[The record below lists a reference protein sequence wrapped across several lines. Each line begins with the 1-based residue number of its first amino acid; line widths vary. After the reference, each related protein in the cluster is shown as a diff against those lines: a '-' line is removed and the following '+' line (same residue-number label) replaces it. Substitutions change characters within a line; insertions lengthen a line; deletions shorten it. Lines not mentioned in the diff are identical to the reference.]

1 MLTRSKSTLQTIFY
15 SLPLVR
21 KYVFKLYSNKPIRAS
36 KIREFIFRNEKPN
49 DGIFFEILKEQGI
62 KFEKAVLD
70 DLQNKLDINIPSVSN
85 FVTPG
90 SLRKIQQLMKK
101 NVPII
106 HSVPLFDEKNNTR
119 GVADLLV
126 HSRFIHKIVP
136 GFSSWQTD
144 TKSFYIP
151 VEIKFLTLP
160 LKTNGIHLRNTL
172 STKYAKGQ
180 LFMYNEAIKQDFKS
194 PFAFIIGRRSK
205 LTKAGEVI
213 IDNEYSIGRVDF
225 LDEDKHIEPMVKEGL
240 EWLDSPRTGVRPHD
254 ITSVWQCSER
264 HAENLR
270 VNGIFSYMD
279 PRCTAEMLKFQNK
292 RQIVVDCI
300 LNTQRGNELMVPDRS
315 IVKMYLP
322 KVGHKK
328 EYFVDFETVS
338 GVLKDDMVTAPIP
351 IIFLIGVGWYKF
363 GKWEYRSFLADT
375 LDLKGERKVLTD
387 FMKLV
392 GNGILYHW
400 SHAEP
405 SMFTSAIDRQNF
417 DVCLNWIDLYQVFID
432 VPVTIKGC
440 ANFKLKNVAK
450 AMKKHGMI
458 ETRWESNG
466 VSDGLDASAQASLMY
481 KKDDIKKDDF
491 GEIVGYN
498 EIDCRVLG
506 EIVDYFKE

>member
-1 MLTRSKSTLQTIFY
+1 MLTRSKKTIQTIFY

-21 KYVFKLYSNKPIRAS
+21 KYTWKLYSNKPIRAS

-62 KFEKAVLD
+62 LFEKAVLD
-70 DLQNKLDINIPSVSN
+70 DLQNKLNINIPSVST

-101 NVPII
+101 QVPII
-106 HSVPLFDEKNNTR
+106 HSVPLFNEKNNTR

-126 HSRFIHKIVP
+126 HSRFIHKLVP

-180 LFMYNEAIKQDFKS
+180 LFLYNESIKQDFKS

-213 IDNEYSIGRVDF
+213 VDNEYSIGRVDF
-225 LDEDKHIEPMVKEGL
+225 LDEDKHIEPMVTEGL

-264 HAENLR
+264 HAEILR
-270 VNGIFSYMD
+270 VNGIFSFMD
-279 PRCTAEMLKFQNK
+279 PRCAAEMLKFQNK

-300 LNTQRGNELMVPDRS
+300 LNTQRGNKLIVPDRS
-315 IVKMYLP
+315 IIKMYLP
-322 KVGHKK
+322 EVRNKK

-338 GVLKDDMVTAPIP
+338 GILSDDMITAPIP
-351 IIFLIGVGWYKF
+351 IIFLIGVGAYEF

-387 FMKLV
+387 FIKLA

-400 SHAEP
+400 GHAEP
-405 SMFTSAIDRQNF
+405 SMFNNAIRRQKF
-417 DVCLNWIDLYQVFID
+417 DVGLEWVDLCKLFIN

-440 ANFKLKNVAK
+440 TNFKLKEIAG

-458 ETRWESNG
+458 DAGWESGAMGNG
-466 VSDGLDASAQASLMY
+466 LECSGKASLIY
-481 KKDDIKKDDF
+481 KKDNITKDDF
-491 GEIVGYN
+491 Q
-498 EIDCRVLG
+498 
-506 EIVDYFKE
+506 EIVDYNEVDCNVMGQILNYLKE